1 MELKKYVIQGSA
13 GFVGTDFAELIEAFD
28 EDDAYEIGQQICAD
42 WCESYGVVVCPNDE
56 DIAELEASNTDYTF
70 ELDYGVEIYDPEK
83 HDGIL

>member
-1 MELKKYVIQGSA
+1 MGFKKYVIKGSA
-13 GFVGTDFAELIEAFD
+13 GFAGTNFAELIEAIN
-28 EDDAYEIGQQICAD
+28 EDDAYEIGQQICAR

-56 DIAELEASNTDYTF
+56 DIAELEESGTDYTL